1 MSSPEQNYLSL
12 FAMRY
17 PVVHGCPSW
26 SICKKNY
33 CKLITGEKIMQKEIT
48 IVMICKLIT
57 TVWIYKKITVNHIC
71 KLITDTKTC
80 KLITSTNICEKI
92 TDLKNITS
100 EH

>member
-1 MSSPEQNYLSL
+1 MGYFFHFSSL
-12 FAMRY
+12 Y
-17 PVVHGCPSW
+17 PTPYIELYMYVW

-48 IVMICKLIT
+48 IVIICKIIT

-71 KLITDTKTC
+71 KLITGTKIC

-92 TDLKNITS
+92 TDLKNIIR